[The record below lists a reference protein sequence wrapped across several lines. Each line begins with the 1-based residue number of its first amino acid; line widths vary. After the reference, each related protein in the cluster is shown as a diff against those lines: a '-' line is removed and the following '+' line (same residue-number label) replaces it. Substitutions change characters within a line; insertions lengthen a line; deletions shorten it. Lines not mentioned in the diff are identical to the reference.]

1 MAVEYADPGTIERV
15 KDFNKT
21 NSDYRIKLADYS
33 EYFEWDEENERNINS
48 PDKQLKQDIAAGK
61 TFDIICSWRK
71 TSSTRPSRPA
81 CTR

>member
-1 MAVEYADPGTIERV
+1 MEYADPGTIERV

-61 TFDIICSWRK
+61 TFDIICMSD
-71 TSSTRPSRPA
+71 SSGIFENLSKKG
-81 CTR
+81 